1 MKPYW
6 LPGLEP
12 IFKIMKN
19 KLGLLHETNILLRRS
34 NCTAEVAYQLRIDDK
49 WLNILTILTNGKY
62 LNYN

>member
-6 LPGLEP
+6 LPGLES
-12 IFKIMKN
+12 IFTIRKN

-49 WLNILTILTNGKY
+49 RLNILTILTNGKY